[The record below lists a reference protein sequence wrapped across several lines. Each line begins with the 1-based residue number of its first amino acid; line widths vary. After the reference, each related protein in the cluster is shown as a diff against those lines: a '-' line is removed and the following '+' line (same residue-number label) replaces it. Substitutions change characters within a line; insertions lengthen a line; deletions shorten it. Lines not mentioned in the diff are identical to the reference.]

1 MIPVLGLIIALPI
14 SIGGLGV
21 REWAGVA
28 LSGPLGR
35 EGSEAITLLA
45 LTASLT
51 LLVSMFGGIALL
63 WRQAKPISPDNT

>member
-1 MIPVLGLIIALPI
+1 
-14 SIGGLGV
+14 V

-28 LSGPLGR
+28 LSGQLGR
-35 EGSEAITLLA
+35 DGSEAITLFA

-63 WRQAKPISPDNT
+63 WRQAKPVVPDIT